1 MRQPME
7 IRLAGGCVRS
17 LRRNGVERPEH
28 VEERCA
34 EHRRPRNRI
43 DGVGNGVANP
53 GEGAESLLEVGGRQG
68 RTESNTGPFESIE
81 VGRLGTVERKV
92 GVAADGDEVK
102 CSSRHRKG
110 GVSDD
115 GVWTMG
121 PGNSEALTRK
131 RAAHTVPNC
140 RGAHS

>member
-1 MRQPME
+1 ME

-43 DGVGNGVANP
+43 DCVGNGVANP

-68 RTESNTGPFESIE
+68 RPDSSAGLFESFEI
-81 VGRLGTVERKV
+81 GCLGAVERQV
-92 GVAADGDEVK
+92 GVAADGDEVDGR
-102 CSSRHRKG
+102 SRHRG
-110 GVSDD
+110 
-115 GVWTMG
+115 
-121 PGNSEALTRK
+121 
-131 RAAHTVPNC
+131 
-140 RGAHS
+140 